1 MNKLVLWLIVTAMAM
16 VLAACTH
23 PFQPPPHLP
32 ACPADSSQKANLGD
46 CRTLA
51 KQGNATAMARLGWA
65 YLEQNDPQK
74 AYEWFRQAAEAND
87 LPSLRKLFDDYRAG
101 ITVPRN
107 HALAD
112 GYLQQAAN
120 LKAHWALL
128 VLAKRAETSDP
139 AQALATY
146 QAMARDNNCFA
157 QARLALAYF
166 RGDIA
171 PRNLTQAY
179 FWSLLAVTA
188 ARTRHSDYHVDADLF
203 SPLAAPH
210 PALAVNCSD
219 VPSIAPTMETETAL
233 PRDRRQMAQDAAT
246 AWLPGLTEP
255 NLPPPDDH
263 VQTATT
269 MPPALPPVPRPD
281 SLAVPFPAPDPN
293 HLHGQA
299 MPDRVALII
308 GVDHYENAPRA
319 SFAER
324 DAAAFTAF
332 AETGLGIA
340 EDNRRTLLGHG
351 ARRLDVERALT
362 TWLPSRLKPGGTVIL
377 YFAGHGLPTEDG
389 GDLYLL
395 PFDGDRDL
403 LAESAIRRDRLIDR
417 IKTAGAAQVIVILD
431 ACFAGQTR
439 DGEPLRDDA
448 RPLVL
453 VPHTGHAAAGVTLLS
468 AAQGSEL
475 ALSLRG
481 AGHGLFTYMLL
492 KGLEGEADANNDH
505 RITMGELYRYV
516 EQRVEQEAGRMNHK
530 QTPVLEGDFS
540 TVLAQW

>member
-1 MNKLVLWLIVTAMAM
+1 MNKPIFWLAIM
-16 VLAACTH
+16 VLVGCTH
-23 PFQPPPHLP
+23 PYQPPMRIPVCTDDT
-32 ACPADSSQKANLGD
+32 AKKVNLND

-51 KQGNATAMARLGWA
+51 GQGNGTAMARLGWV
-65 YLEQNDPQK
+65 YLDKNDPQT
-74 AYEWFRQAAEAND
+74 AYEWFRKAAEAND
-87 LPSLRKLFDDYRAG
+87 LPTLRKLFDDYRAG
-101 ITVPRN
+101 IMVPRN
-107 HALAD
+107 HAMAD
-112 GYLQQAAN
+112 KYLQQAAN

-128 VLAKRAETSDP
+128 VLAKRSETTDP
-139 AQALATY
+139 TQALATY
-146 QAMARDNNCFA
+146 LAMARDNNCFA

-166 RGDIA
+166 RGDLV

-188 ARTRHSDYHVDADLF
+188 ANTRHSDYHVEADLF

-210 PALAVNCSD
+210 PTLAVNCAD
-219 VPSIAPTMETETAL
+219 VPSVAPTMETETAL
-233 PRDRRQMAQDAAT
+233 PRDRRQMAQDAAM

-255 NLPPPDDH
+255 NLPPPADSI
-263 VQTATT
+263 QSAATI
-269 MPPALPPVPRPD
+269 PPSLPSVPRPD
-281 SLAVPFPAPDPN
+281 SLAVTFPSPDPN
-293 HLHGQA
+293 HRHGHP

-308 GVDHYENAPRA
+308 GVDQYENAPRA

-332 AETGLGIA
+332 AETSLGVA

-351 ARRLDVERALT
+351 AKRLDVERTLT
-362 TWLPSRLKPGGTVIL
+362 TWLPSRVKPGSTVIL

-389 GDLYLL
+389 NDLYLL
-395 PFDGDRDL
+395 PFDGDREL
-403 LAESAIRRDRLIDR
+403 LAESAIKRDRLIER
-417 IKTAGAAQVIVILD
+417 IKAAGAAQVIVFLD
-431 ACFAGQTR
+431 TCFAGQSR

-453 VPHTGHAAAGVTLLS
+453 VPHGGHAAAGVSMLS

-505 RITMGELYRYV
+505 RITMGELHSYV
-516 EQRVEQEAGRMNHK
+516 EKRVGQEASRMNHK
-530 QTPVLEGDFS
+530 QRPALEGDGAII
-540 TVLAQW
+540 LAQW